1 MLSLLHYID
10 TVMEFLPKW
19 NSGQCCWPVKA
30 ITGSV
35 FLITHIT
42 LLANTVKASLDEL
55 SMPFQKTSET
65 GDLTY
70 SLGVETGI

>member
-1 MLSLLHYID
+1 
-10 TVMEFLPKW
+10 MELCLP
-19 NSGQCCWPVKA
+19 NNAHNTAGEHCEGQCRTPGVC
-30 ITGSV
+30 TS
-35 FLITHIT
+35 LES
-42 LLANTVKASLDEL
+42 LSKASLDEP